1 MKKVRRFIMAAN
13 AIRSFRDLEVWHSAM
28 QVAVMAH
35 EIADGFPPEQ
45 RYALGAQIRRSSTS
59 IPSNIA
65 EGHAHRGMRSFLRHV
80 HIALGSQAELDT
92 QLEIGSRLNLIRRQQ
107 LDAIAAELKR
117 CGEMLHGLQRALA
130 MRVVGVT
137 TMIGAAVAG
146 AWLIRSAIA

>member
-1 MKKVRRFIMAAN
+1 MAAN
-13 AIRSFRDLEVWHSAM
+13 AIRSFRDLDVWQSAM

-35 EIADGFPPEQ
+35 KIADGFPPEQ

-65 EGHAHRGMRSFLRHV
+65 EGHAHRGMRSFLRYV

-92 QLEIGSRLNLIRRQQ
+92 QLEIGSRLNLIGRQQ
-107 LDAIAAELKR
+107 LDAIASELKR
-117 CGEMLHGLQRALA
+117 CGELLHGLQRALA
-130 MRVVGVT
+130 RRALGVAT
-137 TMIGAAVAG
+137 VIGTVAAT